1 MKIIISVL
9 LFVTLVSNNLFA
21 QDFTIRTIG
30 FCDGRVNK
38 ITDNYSISKYLAEI
52 ENNFQF
58 KGDTI
63 KLDDLSNNYYKI
75 VNRHG
80 GLKLDDPNEDEV
92 KQFLEC
98 TDKEGL
104 HCYFFIMKDIKNND
118 YIIIQYDNLVLFY
131 YAKL

>member
-80 GLKLDDPNEDEV
+80 GLKLDDPNEDEDYTV
-92 KQFLEC
+92 ESVDSEEESKKKKN
-98 TDKEGL
+98 KE
-104 HCYFFIMKDIKNND
+104 K
-118 YIIIQYDNLVLFY
+118 
-131 YAKL
+131 